1 MKTDEEREAI
11 QKTMD
16 KHGINDN
23 QVRIESKHSGFPAF
37 MKGGGIT
44 VDKLD
49 DCWQALYRL
58 VAAKKQEP
66 VRLESERAS

>member
-1 MKTDEEREAI
+1 MKTDEERTAFKE
-11 QKTMD
+11 TMD

-37 MKGGGIT
+37 MNGGGIT

-49 DCWQALYRL
+49 DSWKALERL
-58 VAAKKQEP
+58 IKAKTA
-66 VRLESERAS
+66 RLESEQAS